1 MGQLLDRV
9 AVITGASTGIG
20 QGIALAYAAEGA
32 KVVLASRS
40 REKLETVAGEIR
52 GSGGTAL
59 AVQTNVTLEGE
70 VINLFRQTLE
80 AFGRVDIL
88 VNSAGIT
95 SGTPTD
101 ELSLEAWQNV
111 LDVNLNGAFLCSR
124 EALRIMK
131 RQRSGRI
138 INIGSISAKVPRPN
152 TAPYTTSKFAL
163 EGLTRSLALDARDHG
178 IAVSILHPGNTATP
192 LWHGRDDQAR
202 EEGIMSPTDLARVM
216 VMMAALPPDVN
227 MLESI
232 MLPVSMPF
240 LGRG

>member
-1 MGQLLDRV
+1 MGQLIDRI

-20 QGIALAYAAEGA
+20 KGIAAAYAAEGA
-32 KVVLASRS
+32 KVVLAARS
-40 REKLETVAGEIR
+40 REKLEAVAGEIR
-52 GSGGTAL
+52 SAGGTTL
-59 AVQTNVTLEGE
+59 VVPTNVTLEE
-70 VINLFRQTLE
+70 DVIDLFRRTLE
-80 AFGRVDIL
+80 VFGRVDIL
-88 VNSAGIT
+88 VNCAGIT
-95 SGTPTD
+95 NRSPTD
-101 ELSLEAWQNV
+101 ELSLEAWKNV

-138 INIGSISAKVPRPN
+138 INIGSISAKMPRPH

-163 EGLTRSLALDARDHG
+163 EGLTRSLALDARDYG

-192 LWHGRDDQAR
+192 LWDGREDQAR
-202 EEGIMSPTDLARVM
+202 QEGIMSPTDLARVM
-216 VMMAALPPDVN
+216 VMMAALPPEVN

>member
-1 MGQLLDRV
+1 MGQLMDRI

-20 QGIALAYAAEGA
+20 KGIAVVYAAEGA

-40 REKLETVAGEIR
+40 PEKLEAVAGEIR
-52 GSGGTAL
+52 NASGTAL
-59 AVQTNVTLEGE
+59 VVPTNVALEE
-70 VINLFRQTLE
+70 DAMNLFRHTLE

-95 SGTPTD
+95 SRTPTD

-124 EALRIMK
+124 EALKIMK

-192 LWHGRDDQAR
+192 LWYGREDQAR
-202 EEGIMSPTDLARVM
+202 LEGIMSPSDLARVV

>member
-1 MGQLLDRV
+1 
-9 AVITGASTGIG
+9 
-20 QGIALAYAAEGA
+20 
-32 KVVLASRS
+32 VVLASRS
-40 REKLETVAGEIR
+40 REKLEAVAGEIQSAR
-52 GSGGTAL
+52 GTAL
-59 AVQTNVTLEGE
+59 VVPTNVTLEE
-70 VINLFRQTLE
+70 DAMNLFRHTLE
-80 AFGRVDIL
+80 VFGRVDIL

-138 INIGSISAKVPRPN
+138 INIGSISAKAPRPN

-202 EEGIMSPTDLARVM
+202 EEGIMSPNNLARVA
-216 VMMAALPPDVN
+216 VTIAALPQDMN

-232 MLPVSMPF
+232 VLPVSMPF

>member
-1 MGQLLDRV
+1 MGQLIDRI

-20 QGIALAYAAEGA
+20 KGIAAAYAAEGA
-32 KVVLASRS
+32 KVVLAARS
-40 REKLETVAGEIR
+40 REKLEAVAGEIR
-52 GSGGTAL
+52 SAGGTAL
-59 AVQTNVTLEGE
+59 VVPTNVTLEE
-70 VINLFRQTLE
+70 DVIDLFRRTLKV
-80 AFGRVDIL
+80 FGRVDIL
-88 VNSAGIT
+88 VNCAGIT
-95 SGTPTD
+95 NRSPTD
-101 ELSLEAWQNV
+101 ELSLEAWKNV

-138 INIGSISAKVPRPN
+138 INIGSISAKMPRPH

-163 EGLTRSLALDARDHG
+163 EGLTRSLALDGRDYG

-192 LWHGRDDQAR
+192 LWDGREDQAR
-202 EEGIMSPTDLARVM
+202 QEGIMSPTDLARVM
-216 VMMAALPPDVN
+216 VIIAALPPDVN

>member
-1 MGQLLDRV
+1 MGQLMDRI

-20 QGIALAYAAEGA
+20 KGIAVAYAAEGA

-40 REKLETVAGEIR
+40 REKLEAVAEEIR
-52 GSGGTAL
+52 STRGTAL
-59 AVQTNVTLEGE
+59 VVPTNVALEE
-70 VINLFRQTLE
+70 DAMNLFRHTLE

-95 SGTPTD
+95 SRTPTD

-192 LWHGRDDQAR
+192 LWYGRDDQAR

>member
-1 MGQLLDRV
+1 MGQLQDRV

-20 QGIALAYAAEGA
+20 QGIAIAYAAEGA

-40 REKLETVAGEIR
+40 REKLEAVAGEIR
-52 GSGGTAL
+52 GSGGIAL
-59 AVQTNVTLEGE
+59 IAQTNVTLEGE

-80 AFGRVDIL
+80 VFGRVDIL

-95 SGTPTD
+95 CRTPTD
-101 ELSLEAWQNV
+101 ELSLETWQNV
-111 LDVNLNGAFLCSR
+111 LDINLNGAFLCSR
-124 EALRIMK
+124 EALKIMK

-138 INIGSISAKVPRPN
+138 INIGSISAKVPRPHS
-152 TAPYTTSKFAL
+152 APYTTSKFAL

-178 IAVSILHPGNTATP
+178 IAVCILHPGNTATP
-192 LWHGRDDQAR
+192 LWYGREDQAKQ
-202 EEGIMSPTDLARVM
+202 EGIMHPNNLARVA
-216 VMMAALPPDVN
+216 VTIAALPQDMN

-232 MLPVSMPF
+232 VLPVTMPF

>member
-1 MGQLLDRV
+1 MGQLMDRI

-20 QGIALAYAAEGA
+20 KGIAVAYAAEGA

-40 REKLETVAGEIR
+40 REKLEAVAGEIR
-52 GSGGTAL
+52 STRGTAL
-59 AVQTNVTLEGE
+59 VVPTNVTLEE
-70 VINLFRQTLE
+70 DAMNLFRHTLE

-95 SGTPTD
+95 SRTPTD
-101 ELSLEAWQNV
+101 ELSLEAWRNV

-152 TAPYTTSKFAL
+152 SAPYTTSKFAL

-178 IAVSILHPGNTATP
+178 IAVSILHPGNTATS
-192 LWHGRDDQAR
+192 LWHGHEDQAQL
-202 EEGIMSPTDLARVM
+202 EGIMSPNDLAWVA
-216 VMMAALPPDVN
+216 VMMAALPKDVN

-232 MLPVSMPF
+232 VLPVSMPF

>member
-1 MGQLLDRV
+1 
-9 AVITGASTGIG
+9 
-20 QGIALAYAAEGA
+20 
-32 KVVLASRS
+32 
-40 REKLETVAGEIR
+40 
-52 GSGGTAL
+52 
-59 AVQTNVTLEGE
+59 
-70 VINLFRQTLE
+70 
-80 AFGRVDIL
+80 
-88 VNSAGIT
+88 
-95 SGTPTD
+95 
-101 ELSLEAWQNV
+101 
-111 LDVNLNGAFLCSR
+111 
-124 EALRIMK
+124 MK

-192 LWHGRDDQAR
+192 LWYGRDDQAR